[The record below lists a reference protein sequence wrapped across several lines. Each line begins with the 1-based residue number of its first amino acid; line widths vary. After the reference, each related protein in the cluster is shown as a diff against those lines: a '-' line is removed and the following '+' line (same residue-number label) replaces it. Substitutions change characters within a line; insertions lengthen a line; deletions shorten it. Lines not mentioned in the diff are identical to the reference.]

1 MITARHVR
9 AARES
14 LGWSQTH
21 LARKA
26 GVAQAT
32 ISALEREETD
42 APNSATLAAIKQV
55 FEAEGVVF
63 TRSGIEWRAG
73 ATYEISGEGWWLKV
87 IDDVYD
93 TLIDRPNAEVIFLC
107 ADDRES
113 PPDVV
118 YRLRKLRNAGMRF
131 RQFVREGN
139 TFLSGPVTEYRWMP
153 KERFLNNVTLVY
165 GDKIAACAEDNT
177 KAVIVKD
184 RALATSWRN
193 VVDLLWASLE
203 QPNESTADVRF

>member
-1 MITARHVR
+1 MITARHIR

-21 LARKA
+21 LAKRA

-42 APNSATLAAIKQV
+42 APSTATLAAIEHA
-55 FEAEGVVF
+55 FEAEGIAF
-63 TRSGIEWRAG
+63 RRNGIEWRAG
-73 ATYEISGEGWWLKV
+73 ATYEITGEGWWLKV
-87 IDDVYD
+87 LDDVYD
-93 TLIDRPNAEVIFLC
+93 TLIDQPGAEVIFLC

-113 PPDVV
+113 PSDVV
-118 YRLRKLRNAGMRF
+118 NRLRKLRNAGICF

-139 TFLSGPVTEYRWMP
+139 TYLMGPTAEYRWMP
-153 KERFLNNVTLVY
+153 KERFLNNVTLLY
-165 GDKIAACAEDNT
+165 GDKIAVCAEDNT

-184 RALATSWRN
+184 RALSTSWRN
-193 VVDLLWASLE
+193 TLQILWGVLE
-203 QPNESTADVRF
+203 QPEGSTADERF